1 MRKKERKSSH
11 FEQQQ
16 NPHLNN
22 MAMAM
27 ALAGQCFMS
36 SQSPKMSTTE
46 GNYPEAPRK
55 SQNLR
60 EPMRNDNKRIV
71 KVTGVS
77 NFNDVKANKAT
88 ILSPVAVATHGA
100 LASAQCSRLISTK
113 KCRYIISLKKL
124 VIMVFIA
131 GRKPG

>member
-1 MRKKERKSSH
+1 MRKKQRKSSH
-11 FEQQQ
+11 LEQQQQ

-22 MAMAM
+22 IAM
-27 ALAGQCFMS
+27 ALAGQRFMS

-60 EPMRNDNKRIV
+60 EPLRNDNKRII

-77 NFNDVKANKAT
+77 NFNDVKADKAT

-113 KCRYIISLKKL
+113 KCRYIISLKEL

>member
-16 NPHLNN
+16 QNPHLNN
-22 MAMAM
+22 IAM
-27 ALAGQCFMS
+27 ALAGQRFMS

-60 EPMRNDNKRIV
+60 EPLRNDNKRII

-131 GRKPG
+131 GSKPG

>member
-1 MRKKERKSSH
+1 MRKKERNSH
-11 FEQQQ
+11 FEQQQQ

-22 MAMAM
+22 IAM
-27 ALAGQCFMS
+27 ALAGQRFMS

-60 EPMRNDNKRIV
+60 EPLRNDNKRIK

-100 LASAQCSRLISTK
+100 QCSRLISTK

-131 GRKPG
+131 GSKPG